1 MNVITFVEMF
11 VRLQNLEKQPVYLL
25 DFVIRILRTVF

>member
-11 VRLQNLEKQPVYLL
+11 VRLQNLEKQLVYLL